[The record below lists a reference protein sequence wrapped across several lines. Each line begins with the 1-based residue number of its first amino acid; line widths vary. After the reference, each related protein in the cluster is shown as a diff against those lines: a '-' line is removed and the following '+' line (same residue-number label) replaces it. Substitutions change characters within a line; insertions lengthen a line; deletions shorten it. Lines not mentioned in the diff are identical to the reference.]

1 MRITGLSI
9 DGFGVFHDEEVT
21 DIPAGL
27 SLFLGDNE
35 AGKSTMLAFVHT
47 VLFGYPDRRSNEKE
61 YPALQ
66 GGQPGG
72 RLLVHSDEAGP
83 LVLER
88 RPGRRGG
95 PLIITATD
103 GEASP
108 AGEATLSRLLGGVSR
123 SLYRKLY
130 AFSLN
135 ELEHFESLAE
145 ESVRD
150 VIYGASLGATT
161 VSLPEV
167 RRRLE
172 SRKEE
177 LFKPSGSRPEIN
189 ALLKELEDVRGALRE
204 ARKSANE
211 YQEATAQ
218 LRELDER
225 IGSVKTTLH
234 DRREQNERVKAHIR
248 LWDDW
253 SALQDAENR
262 LAALPER
269 VDSFPEDGLSRLAKW
284 AGKIETGTATLR
296 QLDKELTEKR
306 ERLERLAFDANLVER
321 EADIRALM
329 RGLGTY
335 EQAMVDLPRE
345 QERCQSLARQAR
357 EVVTEFGSGRDEA
370 WVLAM
375 DRSTAARRQVEVHA
389 ESLRL
394 AQSKLDQAATAASE
408 QEERRDSAAEA
419 VTRARDKVK
428 ELEAGLGEEVPP
440 ETLAALRDRRA
451 QFLDVLRDLPRVEQ
465 QRAAAGE
472 DLAGALQDIS
482 PEWTPLTLQAFD
494 ASLTARQRVADG
506 DTRLTEAAA
515 AVRETASALAQARQ
529 ALGEA
534 DAAVRA
540 KSAAIE
546 ESMGAAAQEAGQGAG
561 EAAQKAGL
569 DSRAAAQEN
578 GEDASEVAQEA
589 GEAAGEEVGE
599 GVREVAQQSGEE
611 AGEVAEA
618 AAAAE
623 VGAAAAAEVGPAAG
637 DAGEQIMAAATSP
650 GVTLETLRERRSWI
664 RALRQA
670 VLQHE
675 AKAGELRARR
685 EALQAVATRNRE
697 DQRAAGSRLER
708 RLTGLAAGLA
718 GLAVVVGA
726 GLWITVGPV
735 SGVVAGAGLALLALL
750 AGVLLLIVRSA
761 ALSPSPHP
769 AALADDDQATAA
781 LEQEVRARVAEI
793 DALEQRLGIR
803 GDVTLARV
811 DALEDEN
818 DTHIQRA
825 ENRMRLQRELEELRA
840 QRQRREEACQA
851 ATAGLEAAKTRQQV
865 EEEAWRTLVR
875 SLQLPDGT
883 APRTAAEVFAKAETA
898 RGLAR
903 QMAEYD
909 GRMAEM
915 RGTRDEYLELMQ
927 GVPALAPTVDRGDA
941 EALRLALT
949 EFLAE
954 AGRLEEQR
962 RQLAEAGKAADH
974 AAEELAVAEKKR
986 EEAAAEQDSARAAQN
1001 ESLSAWTAWL
1011 IERDMPESWSP
1022 DMVLRL
1028 LDRAA
1033 RLTELVAVR
1042 DEATSQIER
1051 LQVDRDAYRRRIQQ
1065 LSAELGRPAPPPDKL
1080 VAEVHALE
1088 AELGENLE
1096 KRARSHA
1103 LADEIPAVEA
1113 RRASCRE
1120 SLQALKGRVRELFV
1134 QGNAADEET
1143 FRRRGRLYEERCALL
1158 ETITELGERVL
1169 KVAPQTELETLRT
1182 ELADWNLP
1190 GLTVAEEE
1198 AREQVAELETSLE
1211 ELQQE
1216 RTRRDEFRR
1225 RLLDEDSI
1233 ARLRAQEESLLERFR
1248 ELSADWARHAAALHL
1263 LSAAKDRFEKSHQ
1276 PEVIQ
1281 RAGTCFR
1288 HITGGRYQR
1297 LFAPHGEQTIE
1308 VIDDRGR
1315 RVTLDQLS
1323 RGTAEQL
1330 YLAIRF
1336 GYIAS
1341 QDGNRESLPLLM
1353 DDVMVNFDPRRAA
1366 EAASGILEMAQTHQV
1381 LFFTCHPHT
1390 VEVFQEHREHVPVFE
1405 LADGAISL
1413 RL

>member
-21 DIPAGL
+21 DIPPGL

-35 AGKSTMLAFVHT
+35 AGKSTTLAFVHT

-61 YPALQ
+61 YPALR

-95 PLIITATD
+95 PLIITAAG

-123 SLYRKLY
+123 SLYCKLY

-135 ELEHFESLAE
+135 ELEHLESLTE

-161 VSLPEV
+161 LSLPEA

-172 SRKEE
+172 SRKDE

-211 YQEATAQ
+211 YQEVTAQ
-218 LRELDER
+218 LRELDDRIESVRTER
-225 IGSVKTTLH
+225 H
-234 DRREQNERVKAHIR
+234 DRREKNERVRAHIR

-269 VDSFPEDGLSRLAKW
+269 VDSFPEDGLSRLAEW
-284 AGKIETGTATLR
+284 MGKIETGTETLR

-335 EQAMVDLPRE
+335 EKAMVDFPRE
-345 QERCQSLARQAR
+345 QERHKSLARQAR
-357 EVVTEFGSGRDEA
+357 EVLAEFGSGCDEA

-375 DRSTAARRQVEVHA
+375 DRSTAARREVEVHA
-389 ESLRL
+389 EALRA
-394 AQSKLDQAATAASE
+394 AQWRRDQAAAAASE

-419 VTRARDKVK
+419 VTRARDKAE

-465 QRAAAGE
+465 QRAAAEE

-482 PEWTPLTLQAFD
+482 PEWTPRTLKAFD
-494 ASLTARQRVADG
+494 GSLTARQRVADG
-506 DTRLTEAAA
+506 DTRLAEVAAT
-515 AVRETASALAQARQ
+515 VRETVSALAQARQ
-529 ALGEA
+529 ALEEA

-546 ESMGAAAQEAGQGAG
+546 ESIGEAAQEEGQGAE

-569 DSRAAAQEN
+569 EARAAAQED
-578 GEDASEVAQEA
+578 GEDA
-589 GEAAGEEVGE
+589 
-599 GVREVAQQSGEE
+599 REVAQKAGEVAGEEAPEVAQQTGEE
-611 AGEVAEA
+611 AGEEAEA
-618 AAAAE
+618 AAASEA
-623 VGAAAAAEVGPAAG
+623 GKAAG
-637 DAGEQIMAAATSP
+637 EKTIAAATGS
-650 GVTLETLRERRSWI
+650 GVPLETLRERRSWI

-685 EALQAVATRNRE
+685 EALQAVAARTRE
-697 DQRAAGSRLER
+697 DQRAAGSRLGR
-708 RLTGLAAGLA
+708 RLTSLAAGLA
-718 GLAVVVGA
+718 GLAVAVGA

-735 SGVVAGAGLALLALL
+735 AGVVAGAVMALL
-750 AGVLLLIVRSA
+750 AGALFLIGRSA
-761 ALSPSPHP
+761 AFPPRPQP
-769 AALADDDQATAA
+769 AALADDDRATAA
-781 LEQEVRARVAEI
+781 LEQEVQARAAEI
-793 DALEQRLGIR
+793 EALEQRLGNS
-803 GDVTLARV
+803 GGVTLARV
-811 DALEDEN
+811 DELEDEN
-818 DTHIQRA
+818 DARIQQA
-825 ENRMRLQRELEELRA
+825 ENRLRLRRELEDLRA
-840 QRQRREEACQA
+840 QRQRRQEARQA
-851 ATAGLEAAKTRQQV
+851 AATEAEAARTRQQV

-883 APRTAAEVFAKAETA
+883 SPRTAAEVFAKAETA

-903 QMAEYD
+903 QIAEYD

-915 RGTRDEYLELMQ
+915 RGTCDEYLVLMKS
-927 GVPALAPTVDRGDA
+927 VPALAPKAARGDA
-941 EALRLALT
+941 DALRLALT
-949 EFLAE
+949 EFLAD

-962 RQLAEAGKAADH
+962 RQLAEAGKTADN
-974 AAEELAVAEKKR
+974 AAEELAAAEKKR
-986 EEAAAEQDSARAAQN
+986 EEAAAENNSARAARS

-1011 IERDMPESWSP
+1011 IERDMSESWSP

-1042 DEATSQIER
+1042 DEAASQIER
-1051 LQVDRDAYRRRIQQ
+1051 LQTDRDAYRMRIQQ
-1065 LSAELGRPAPPPDKL
+1065 LGAELGRPAPPPDKL

-1103 LADEIPAVEA
+1103 LADEIPDVEA

-1158 ETITELGERVL
+1158 ETIIELGERVL
-1169 KVAPQTELETLRT
+1169 KVAPQTELETLRA

-1190 GLTVAEEE
+1190 GLKVAEEE
-1198 AREQVAELETSLE
+1198 AREQVAELEASLE

-1216 RTRRDEFRR
+1216 RTRRDEHRR

-1263 LSAAKDRFEKSHQ
+1263 LSAAKERFEKSHQ

-1323 RGTAEQL
+1323 RGTSEQL

-1366 EAASGILEMAQTHQV
+1366 EAARGILEMAQTHQV